1 MHNSNINGRKC
12 VILDNP
18 YKDCYSD
25 FDLLALAKGGSK
37 SAENEIIQR
46 YRKFA
51 VCCSGFYYMP
61 GGDSDDVIQEALIGL
76 MEAVRRFN
84 PDKNVPFRSFA
95 AVCISRRIISAV
107 RAAARIKHNPL
118 NSYVSLS
125 CPDTGCDVSLL
136 ISQAYSSQN
145 SFDPAEIVINRESL
159 DGIGCKID
167 EALSSLEKKVLI
179 CFLEKMSYREIAL
192 KIGSDEKAVDNAL
205 SRTRRKL
212 SAVFGKRV

>member
-12 VILDNP
+12 VTLDNP

-46 YRKFA
+46 YLKFA

-125 CPDTGCDVSLL
+125 CPDAGCDVSLL

-167 EALSSLEKKVLI
+167 EALSNLEKRVLI